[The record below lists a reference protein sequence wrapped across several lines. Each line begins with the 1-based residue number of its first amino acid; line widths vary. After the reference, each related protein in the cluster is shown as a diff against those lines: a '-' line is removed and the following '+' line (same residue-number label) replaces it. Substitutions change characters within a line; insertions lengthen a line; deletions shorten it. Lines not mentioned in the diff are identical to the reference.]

1 VSIGVIWWRALLDR
15 PKDPCWGSDKVIFFK
30 FNSFCPALVNDVIS
44 NYIIQMGHFNY
55 SPH

>member
-1 VSIGVIWWRALLDR
+1 MMT
-15 PKDPCWGSDKVIFFK
+15 GSAGQAEGPMLRERQSNFLK